1 MPTFLIFFPAHN
13 YCYVYLTILG
23 QTSKVSTNEIKG
35 IQIICFLISLHCNC
49 MGLIKERVQNE
60 TKKGCY
66 KNKLLLFGTPETAS

>member
-1 MPTFLIFFPAHN
+1 MPTFLIFFSGTQLLLCLFNDFGAN
-13 YCYVYLTILG
+13 VKSEYKRNKRDQV
-23 QTSKVSTNEIKG
+23 
-35 IQIICFLISLHCNC
+35 ICFLISLHCNC